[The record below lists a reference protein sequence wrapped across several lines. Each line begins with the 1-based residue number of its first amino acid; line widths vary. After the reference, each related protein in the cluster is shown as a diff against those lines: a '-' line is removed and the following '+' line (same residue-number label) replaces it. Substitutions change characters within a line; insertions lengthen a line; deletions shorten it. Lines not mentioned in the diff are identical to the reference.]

1 MDKTYSSWIWLFTT
15 VGSGSIS
22 CRIRSL
28 STRTRNAGYRGREDK
43 ELVSESQCATN
54 SYTQYLHSADSKYV
68 FLTFKF
74 KKKINVTRK
83 RRDEKVSDSQPIEIL
98 NTSIQLILNIFFA
111 YINLF
116 FFNTISTICFL
127 SSAL

>member
-1 MDKTYSSWIWLFTT
+1 MDKIFSSWIRFFTT
-15 VGSGSIS
+15 VGSGSTS

-28 STRTRNAGYRGREDK
+28 STRIRNTGYRGREDK

-74 KKKINVTRK
+74 KKENQAEFVTRK
-83 RRDEKVSDSQPIEIL
+83 KREEKVSESQPIEI
-98 NTSIQLILNIFFA
+98 SDKE
-111 YINLF
+111 
-116 FFNTISTICFL
+116 
-127 SSAL
+127 